1 MIKVGI
7 TGGIGSGKTTVC
19 RIFETLGVP
28 VYYAD
33 DRAKWLMENR
43 SDVSE
48 ALRAAFG
55 ERVFDA
61 NDRLDRGYLSSVVF
75 SDAEKLAVLN
85 AIVHPAVFEDGFQW
99 EMEQAEKGV
108 PYCLKEAALLIE
120 SGSYRFL
127 DKLIV
132 VTAPE
137 EVRIARVV
145 ARDGST
151 EEAVRQRMARQLP
164 ETEKVALADFVV
176 QNDGHLMLT
185 GQVLYIH
192 RQLLRAAD
200 PS

>member
-43 SDVSE
+43 LEVKE
-48 ALRAAFG
+48 ALCATFG
-55 ERVFDA
+55 
-61 NDRLDRGYLSSVVF
+61 NWIYDREGKLNRPGLAKTVF
-75 SDAEKLAVLN
+75 SNPDKLAQLN
-85 AIVHPAVFEDGFQW
+85 AIVHPAVFEDGFRW
-99 EMEQAEKGV
+99 EMEQAERGV
-108 PYCLKEAALLIE
+108 PYCLKEAALLVE

-137 EVRIARVV
+137 ALRLSRVIQ
-145 ARDGST
+145 RDDTT
-151 EEAVRQRMARQLP
+151 EEAVRQRMDRQLP
-164 ETEKVALADFVV
+164 EAEKVALADFVI
-176 QNDGHLMLT
+176 QNDGELLLT
-185 GQVLYIH
+185 GQVLFVH
-192 RQLLRAAD
+192 RQLMQLAR
-200 PS
+200 PL